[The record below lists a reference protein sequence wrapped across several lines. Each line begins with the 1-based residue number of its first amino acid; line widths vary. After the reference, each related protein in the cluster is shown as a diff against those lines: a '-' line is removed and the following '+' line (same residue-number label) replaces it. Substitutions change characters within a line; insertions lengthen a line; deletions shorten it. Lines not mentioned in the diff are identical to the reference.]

1 MIGWVIFGTNDLDKS
16 KKFYDTFISK
26 LELIKALDKK
36 DYVGYARKD
45 DPKRVIFYITL
56 PFDGKKATFGNGTMV
71 ALHASS
77 PEVVDIVH
85 NIAINNGGINEG
97 NPGKRNY
104 DRDAYFSYFRDL
116 DNNKICVY
124 SEF

>member
-16 KKFYDTFISK
+16 KNFYDTFIAK
-26 LELIKALDKK
+26 LGLVKALDEKE
-36 DYVGYARKD
+36 YVGYARID

-56 PFDGKKATFGNGTMV
+56 PFDGAKATFGNGTMV
-71 ALHASS
+71 ALEASS
-77 PEVVDIVH
+77 PEVVNIVH
-85 NIAINNGGINEG
+85 QLAIENGGLNEG
-97 NPGKRNY
+97 NPGKRDY